1 MPDRLELLEQ
11 FFKAVANLTLNHKV
25 VYSRVDENVD
35 GSAVVYP
42 SDLGAALEKVDPE
55 WWKHA

>member
-1 MPDRLELLEQ
+1 MSDRLELLEQ
-11 FFKAVANLTLNHKV
+11 FFKEVANLTLNHRV

-35 GSAVVYP
+35 GQATVYP